1 MRLEKESY
9 DSWTLESLA
18 HIKAFKAKL
27 LAQNPEAEVSYEV
40 EEESDEDSDEES
52 FEEEIFEEE
61 SKFIFSFFHLLFV
74 VVFTGALQRAVPLLK
89 ERQDQIKAVLS
100 VLKKVKDEKAK
111 GIQKS
116 KKIKRSSPPPRRP
129 TAAPAPRGPW
139 AAPPHRAAARSAGRG
154 SRPGR
159 PWRGG
164 RRRGQ
169 M

>member
-61 SKFIFSFFHLLFV
+61 SKS
-74 VVFTGALQRAVPLLK
+74 
-89 ERQDQIKAVLS
+89 ES
-100 VLKKVKDEKAK
+100 E
-111 GIQKS
+111 
-116 KKIKRSSPPPRRP
+116 
-129 TAAPAPRGPW
+129 
-139 AAPPHRAAARSAGRG
+139 
-154 SRPGR
+154 
-159 PWRGG
+159 
-164 RRRGQ
+164 
-169 M
+169 